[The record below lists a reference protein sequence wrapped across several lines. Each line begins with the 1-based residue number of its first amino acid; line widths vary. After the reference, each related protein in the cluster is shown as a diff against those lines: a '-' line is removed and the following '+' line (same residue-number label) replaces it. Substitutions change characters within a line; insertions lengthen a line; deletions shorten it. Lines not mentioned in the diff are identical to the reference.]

1 MTVSLHS
8 SKQHKRK
15 VRIAQPNTMQ
25 MQSPTPD
32 MGTTQSR
39 IMSRL
44 RFHRFAWVTSRFES
58 IPGDP
63 LEKGHTNSGHF
74 GRKPKKVIRSEIQL
88 KIGYWINS
96 ITKSWVYSNQC
107 SIFFWVVSRLNQNS
121 KKKHLSHELI
131 WIKILESFLS
141 HELIWIHS
149 WKPLWVMGWV
159 IIKTF
164 WDWVESNRKKWFVP
178 MSGQHTSA
186 RIGVDKILSTDPDC
200 VQASRLR
207 PNFSFHGDPPY
218 CFS

>member
-25 MQSPTPD
+25 MRSPTPD

-121 KKKHLSHELI
+121 KKNI
-131 WIKILESFLS
+131 WVTSWFESKFWKAFWVMSWFESILESHCES
-141 HELIWIHS
+141 
-149 WKPLWVMGWV
+149 
-159 IIKTF
+159 
-164 WDWVESNRKKWFVP
+164 WVES
-178 MSGQHTSA
+178 
-186 RIGVDKILSTDPDC
+186 
-200 VQASRLR
+200 
-207 PNFSFHGDPPY
+207 
-218 CFS
+218 